1 MARWIERSFM
11 SCGKI
16 LKLRADVVEYK
27 CSSCHRWA
35 VIWFGTCKYEFCPNC
50 GEPIENT
57 GRTIEDFERK

>member
-16 LKLRADVVEYK
+16 LKYRADVVEHK
-27 CSSCHRWA
+27 CSNCYRWS
-35 VIWFGTCKYEFCPNC
+35 VNWFGTCKYEFCPNC